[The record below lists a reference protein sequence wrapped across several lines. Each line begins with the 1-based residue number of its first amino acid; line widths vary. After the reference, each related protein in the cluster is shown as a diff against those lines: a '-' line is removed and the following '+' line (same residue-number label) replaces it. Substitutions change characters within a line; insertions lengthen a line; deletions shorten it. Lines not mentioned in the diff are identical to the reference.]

1 MQSEDKTPPDI
12 ASLDILFARQPI
24 LDLEHRLYGFELLY
38 RGKTFDITKEQDG
51 IGATGEL
58 LSNVCSIVL
67 DSATSDTKPYLFI
80 NIDRHFIESPSF
92 YPNQSDKIVLEILET
107 VPATPDILATIRK
120 LRTMGFSFA
129 LDDFAF
135 EDHRLAFLPYVSIV
149 KVDVLACP
157 PSQMRDLLPKIEGKK
172 VTLLAEKVESMEMY
186 NQCVDAGFTLFQ
198 GYYLERPSS
207 VQGVKISTS
216 KEVTLK
222 LLSEITRPNITVK
235 EIADLIAC
243 DPRLAVKLM
252 LLVNSSLYSFV
263 KEVVDF
269 KEAVVM
275 LGIEA
280 VKRWAMILLLV
291 AESTSPKELLR
302 ILLARAKTLELY
314 ASENNND
321 TEGEL
326 FTLGLYSGMES
337 LLGINMKNIV
347 KYLPMST
354 LMAEALTSESGEY
367 GDILRIAKKVET
379 FNSDVSLL
387 ESESFIR
394 INSKYWRGL
403 VWADELMDALKL

>member
-1 MQSEDKTPPDI
+1 MQSKKEIPPDI
-12 ASLDILFARQPI
+12 ASLDILYARQPI
-24 LDLEHRLYGFELLY
+24 LDIEHKLYGFELLY
-38 RGKTFDITKEQDG
+38 RGKTFDVTKDQDG

-58 LSNVCSIVL
+58 LSNLCSIAL
-67 DSATSDTKPYLFI
+67 DSTKANTKPSLFI

-92 YPNQSDKIVLEILET
+92 YPNQSDNIVLEILET

-120 LRTMGFSFA
+120 LRTLGFSFA

-135 EDHRLAFLPYVSIV
+135 EDHRLAFLPYVTII

-157 PSQMRDLLPKIEGKK
+157 PSQVRDLLPKITGHK

-207 VQGVKISTS
+207 VQGVKIAAN

-222 LLSEITRPNITVK
+222 LLSEITRPDITVK
-235 EIADLIAC
+235 ELADLIAC

-326 FTLGLYSGMES
+326 FTLGLYSGIEA
-337 LLGINMKNIV
+337 LLGIHIKNIV
-347 KYLPMST
+347 NYLPMSAQ
-354 LMAEALTSESGEY
+354 MAQALTDESGEY
-367 GDILRIAKKVET
+367 GDILRIAKKVEAFDT
-379 FNSDVSLL
+379 DVSTV
-387 ESESFIR
+387 ESNSFIK
-394 INSKYWRGL
+394 INSNYWQGL
-403 VWADELMDALKL
+403 QWADELMETLEA